1 MHAARELLGSLELPT
16 LRDAVLAS
24 VVANLLDYGAP
35 NLRESLSVGDFT
47 NLDRLPLWVDDFG
60 RMVDALG
67 RARRLVWLADN
78 SGEVLFDL
86 VVLERLRAL
95 NPSCAVALVG
105 KGGPML
111 NDVTAD
117 ELTALEL
124 PANCRVLSTGSNS
137 FGLPEDEVS
146 DELRRAL
153 LEADVVIAKGHAY
166 LEFWVHY
173 AMPTLFHLAYTKSSG
188 ARRAPARDSRRR
200 PAGDVGGTLC
210 RGQATVRCDGT
221 GGAGVKRR
229 RASPPPIDPR
239 RIHTVPLG
247 RRPSKVAAAAL
258 GKPVRRGLSVRAW
271 LDGLPD
277 ILAARDLRDAAARI
291 ARATR
296 AGKPVVLGMGAHG
309 IKVGLGPLIVDLI
322 ERERV
327 AAVAMNGACLVHDF
341 ELAWGG
347 RTSEDVGPGLDRGLF
362 GMARETGE
370 FLNRATT
377 EGVAAGMGLGRAI
390 GDAIE
395 AARLPHRRTSILAA
409 AARAGIPATVHVAIG
424 TDIIHMHPDADGA
437 AIGAGSLRDFHLLAS
452 VVGGLDRGV
461 YLNLGSAVIL
471 PEVFVK
477 ALNLARNVG
486 RPVRRLTTI
495 DMDFIRHYR
504 PGVNVVARPTATGGR
519 GIRLTGHHEIMF
531 PLLWAA
537 VEEALR

>member
-1 MHAARELLGSLELPT
+1 
-16 LRDAVLAS
+16 
-24 VVANLLDYGAP
+24 
-35 NLRESLSVGDFT
+35 
-47 NLDRLPLWVDDFG
+47 
-60 RMVDALG
+60 
-67 RARRLVWLADN
+67 
-78 SGEVLFDL
+78 
-86 VVLERLRAL
+86 
-95 NPSCAVALVG
+95 
-105 KGGPML
+105 
-111 NDVTAD
+111 
-117 ELTALEL
+117 
-124 PANCRVLSTGSNS
+124 
-137 FGLPEDEVS
+137 
-146 DELRRAL
+146 
-153 LEADVVIAKGHAY
+153 
-166 LEFWVHY
+166 
-173 AMPTLFHLAYTKSSG
+173 
-188 ARRAPARDSRRR
+188 
-200 PAGDVGGTLC
+200 
-210 RGQATVRCDGT
+210 
-221 GGAGVKRR
+221 VKRR
-229 RASPPPIDPR
+229 RTGPRPPTPIDPR

-247 RRPSKVAAAAL
+247 RRPSKVATAAL
-258 GKPVRRGLSVRAW
+258 GRPVRRGLSVRAW

-291 ARATR
+291 ARAVRT
-296 AGKPVVLGMGAHG
+296 GKPVVLGMGAHG

-322 ERERV
+322 ERGRL

-395 AARLPHRRTSILAA
+395 AARLPHRHTSILAA

-437 AIGAGSLRDFHLLAS
+437 AIGAGSLRDFHLLAG
-452 VVGGLDRGV
+452 VVGGLDGGV

-486 RPVRRLTTI
+486 RSVRRLTTI

-504 PGVNVVARPTATGGR
+504 PSVNVVTRPTATGGR
-519 GIRLTGHHEIMF
+519 GIQLTGHHEIMF